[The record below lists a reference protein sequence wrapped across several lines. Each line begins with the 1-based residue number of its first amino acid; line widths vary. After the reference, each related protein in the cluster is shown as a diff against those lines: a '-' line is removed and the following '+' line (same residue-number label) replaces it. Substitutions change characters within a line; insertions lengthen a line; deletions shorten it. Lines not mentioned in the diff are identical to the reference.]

1 MPGNRWGHALAAF
14 GAVVAAAACGGDDDG
29 RVTLNWYVTPEAQPP
44 ADHEG
49 PYGQPGIGERCST
62 DEYRI
67 NAVILPQSASE
78 QRIQLARRLAAE
90 DSSIDVMSL
99 DTPFTAEFA
108 DAGFLAPM
116 PDDLREQLDAD
127 SLDGALASARWQGE
141 LVAAPFSANTQVLW
155 YRKSV
160 ADEAG
165 LDMAQ
170 PVTWDQIIEAAAD
183 QGATVGVQANRYEGY
198 IVWLNA
204 LIQGAGGNILDD
216 PEAGADANVVLDTP
230 EAEEAAR
237 VIRELAT
244 AGVAQADL
252 SVSNEGTVLQPFATA
267 SGPFMANWT
276 FIYDNFAGDDEV
288 IEDVGWARYPRTVEG
303 EESRPP
309 IGGTNIAVS
318 AFSSN
323 PEVAYEAAACIVSAE
338 MQIHNA
344 LDTGAMPGNRSVY
357 ESPELTEA
365 YPPDLLALFQESID
379 AAGPRPATPYWNTIV
394 NALLGSWHPPSSVDP
409 ESTPSSSNSFVQD
422 VLEGEALT

>member
-1 MPGNRWGHALAAF
+1 MPRHAWGT
-14 GAVVAAAACGGDDDG
+14 AVVAVGLVAGVAACGDDDDG
-29 RVTLNWYVTPEAQPP
+29 RVTLNWYVTPEAPPP
-44 ADHEG
+44 AGHEG

-78 QRIQLARRLAAE
+78 QRIQLARRLAAN
-90 DSSIDVMSL
+90 DSSIDLMSL

-116 PDDLREQLDAD
+116 PDELREQLEAD
-127 SLDGALASARWQGE
+127 SLDGALASARWDGE

-160 ADEAG
+160 AEEAG
-165 LDMAQ
+165 LDLTQ
-170 PVTWDQIIEAAAD
+170 PVTWDQIIDAAVD

-198 IVWLNA
+198 IVWVNA

-230 EAEEAAR
+230 EAAEAAR
-237 VIRELAT
+237 VVRKLAT
-244 AGVAQADL
+244 SGAAQSDL

-267 SGPFMANWT
+267 AGPFMMNWT
-276 FIYDNFAGDDEV
+276 FIYDNYSGDEKV
-288 IEDVGWARYPRTVEG
+288 LEDIGWARYPQTVEG

-318 AFSSN
+318 AYTKN
-323 PEVAYEAAACIVSAE
+323 LELAYEAVACVVSAE
-338 MQIHNA
+338 MQIYNA

-357 ESPELTEA
+357 ESPELGEA
-365 YPPDLLALFQESID
+365 YPAELLALFQESID
-379 AAGPRPATPYWNTIV
+379 AAGPRPPTPYWNTIV

-409 ESTPSSSNSFVQD
+409 ESTPASSNSFVQD